1 MLIIVNGF
9 SCTGKTVLADRLSK
23 KLNLPLFSVDSLKE
37 MIMDSLEGVLSVD
50 ALFHRYSQ
58 FSYNFIYSIAE
69 KLIEVGYSTII
80 ESSFHNNETNILRIN
95 SLHDT
100 YGISVKQIF
109 LYANKEVVW
118 DRIQKRKKD
127 RHSGHTDLTMT
138 YENFLYKIESSK
150 KSPLDIKGELLKVDT
165 TYFEKVDLEKLI
177 EFSNS

>member
-50 ALFHRYSQ
+50 ALFHKYSQ

-100 YGISVKQIF
+100 YGIPVKQIF
-109 LYANKEVVW
+109 LYGNKEVV
-118 DRIQKRKKD
+118 
-127 RHSGHTDLTMT
+127 
-138 YENFLYKIESSK
+138 
-150 KSPLDIKGELLKVDT
+150 
-165 TYFEKVDLEKLI
+165 
-177 EFSNS
+177 